1 MVDGSAASRLRVVIV
16 GGGVGGLATALA
28 LGRAGHV
35 VTVLERDEPGP
46 SDDPDAAFAAER
58 RGAPQSH
65 QTHGF
70 LARIVAVLR
79 ERFPDVLDDLRA
91 IGCTVLPAALDL
103 GDPQPGDDDLVVLAM
118 RRTTFEMVLRQA
130 VRREP
135 TVELRT
141 EARVAGLTA
150 AAPDGSRGPGGA
162 TFGPGSAAV
171 RGGSAPPRVD
181 GVRLDDGTVLAA
193 DVVVAATGRRDQ
205 VVPWLAAVGGDVA
218 ETVIPS
224 GLVYVSRWYRLAP
237 DHDVALDPK
246 LGGDLGY
253 LKYLGVPGDG
263 GTLSITLAV
272 RAADSELRGALA
284 DPARFEQA
292 CRLLPGPDQFFARGP
307 LAAIGGVRPMGGL
320 VNRLRRFRTPDGRP
334 VALGFHAVGDAH
346 TCTNPLYGRGCSLAL
361 VQAVLLADAVAAH
374 PADATARATAYEDA
388 CRREVEPW
396 YDLAVQTDAAGS
408 DPSGHDGG
416 GELSSQ
422 ARAMAA
428 LFVAGATDPV
438 IGRALARLWNLQA
451 LPADLANDPVTAAR
465 MLEVMSD
472 PDAYPPPER
481 VGPTRAQLLA
491 ALASERIGTARPD
504 PHDEPEAVTRG

>member
-1 MVDGSAASRLRVVIV
+1 MTEQPVEQHVDEHVQRSTGSRLRVVVV
-16 GGGVGGLATALA
+16 GGGVGGLAAALA
-28 LGRAGHV
+28 LGRADHPV
-35 VTVLERDEPGP
+35 VVVERDEPGP
-46 SDDPDAAFAAER
+46 SDDPEAAFLADR
-58 RGAPQSH
+58 QGAPQSH

-79 ERFPDVLDDLRA
+79 QRFPDVLDDLRA
-91 IGCTVLPAALDL
+91 AGCTVLPAALDL
-103 GDPQPGDDDLVVLAM
+103 GEPQPGDDDLVVLAM

-135 TVELRT
+135 TVELRSGVGVT
-141 EARVAGLTA
+141 GLTA
-150 AAPDGSRGPGGA
+150 AGSGDAG
-162 TFGPGSAAV
+162 
-171 RGGSAPPRVD
+171 PPRVD
-181 GVRLDDGTVLAA
+181 GVRLDDGTVVPA

-205 VVPWLAAVGGDVA
+205 VVSWLAAVGADVA

-224 GLVYVSRWYRLAP
+224 GLVYLSRWYRLPP
-237 DHDVALDPK
+237 DDAVALDPK

-272 RAADSELRGALA
+272 RSADSELRRALG
-284 DPARFEQA
+284 DPETFDRA

-307 LAAIGGVRPMGGL
+307 LVGIGGVRPMGGL
-320 VNRLRRFRTPDGRP
+320 VNRLRRFRAPDGSP
-334 VALGFHAVGDAH
+334 AVLGFHAVGDAH

-361 VQAVLLADAVAAH
+361 VQAVLLADVVAEH
-374 PADATARATAYEDA
+374 PADPAARATAYEDA

-408 DPSGHDGG
+408 DPSGHDGDAG
-416 GELSSQ
+416 LSPQ

-438 IGRALARLWNLQA
+438 VGRALARLWNLLA
-451 LPADLANDPVTAAR
+451 LPSDLASDPVTAAR

-472 PDAYPPPER
+472 PDAYPPPPR
-481 VGPTRAQLLA
+481 VGPTRAELVA
-491 ALASERIGTARPD
+491 ALSTGPGAETDTPPSPAAD
-504 PHDEPEAVTRG
+504 PEALTHG

>member
-1 MVDGSAASRLRVVIV
+1 M
-16 GGGVGGLATALA
+16 
-28 LGRAGHV
+28 
-35 VTVLERDEPGP
+35 
-46 SDDPDAAFAAER
+46 
-58 RGAPQSH
+58 
-65 QTHGF
+65 
-70 LARIVAVLR
+70 LR

-91 IGCTVLPAALDL
+91 IGCTELPAALDL
-103 GDPQPGDDDLVVLAM
+103 GEPQPGDDDLVVLAM

-135 TVELRT
+135 SVEMRT
-141 EARVAGLTA
+141 GVAVAGLTVA
-150 AAPDGSRGPGGA
+150 SNGA
-162 TFGPGSAAV
+162 TGTTFGPGSAAE
-171 RGGSAPPRVD
+171 GGGPAPPRVD
-181 GVRLDDGTVLAA
+181 GVRLDDGTVVDA

-205 VVPWLAAVGGDVA
+205 VVPWLAAVGADVA
-218 ETVIPS
+218 ETVVPS
-224 GLVYVSRWYRLAP
+224 GLVYLSRWYRLP
-237 DHDVALDPK
+237 SDDVFALDPK

-272 RAADSELRGALA
+272 RASDGELRSALN

-307 LAAIGGVRPMGGL
+307 LVGIDGVRPMGGL
-320 VNRLRRFRTPDGRP
+320 VNRLRRFRAADRVP

-361 VQAVLLADAVAAH
+361 VQAVLLADAVADH
-374 PADATARATAYEDA
+374 PGDPTARATAYEDA

-408 DPSGHDGG
+408 DPSGHDGTG
-416 GELSSQ
+416 QLSPQ

-438 IGRALARLWNLQA
+438 IGRALARLWNLLA
-451 LPADLANDPVTAAR
+451 LPADLAADPVTAAR

-481 VGPTRAQLLA
+481 VGPTRAELLA
-491 ALASERIGTARPD
+491 ALEPPTAGAVPAD
-504 PHDEPEAVTRG
+504 PLDDPEALTHG